1 MDYIVLAP
9 YGIRSN
15 IIKKRE
21 EYYNYNIKFMTLEE
35 FVKRYTFDY
44 DNKTIYYLMK
54 EYNIKYST
62 ALVYLDNLYYISDK
76 IDNDKMSKLKE
87 IKEYLDS
94 NNLLIYDDLFRS
106 YVKKNK
112 VYIYGYDYI
121 NKYYLSVIKDLDY
134 EVIEYKY
141 NNYDIDNIYE
151 FNYIDEEVI
160 FVIDKICDLLRNG
173 VSINKIRLIISNE
186 YRSVIYRLFKIYNIP
201 ISVRKRSIY
210 SIREVKNVL
219 DNLDNVEEVL
229 LNIYNEEVK
238 SKVIKVLNRYSFI
251 KDKSSASELIINDL
265 KNTYLEED
273 TTGIKVS
280 SIDDYFD
287 DDTYVFLLGFNKE
300 NIPMLYKDQEYF
312 SDKDKNILGYDSSNE
327 LNINKRIEVIRKL
340 HNIKN
345 LTISYKLN
353 DSNGVYTSSDLLLG
367 VNIINDYKHK
377 YINSGMMNK
386 IFLANSLDDLV
397 KYNVKDEDLD
407 LLSSNYDIPYMNYD
421 NSYNKIDKDKLY
433 KYLDNKLVL
442 SYTALENYYKCSFKY
457 YLSNILKIN
466 IIDKDF
472 NMLVGDIC
480 HYVLR
485 CMDDEEFDFD
495 ECFDSYVKTKR
506 EFTKREIFF
515 LANIKEEL
523 RFVVTT
529 IRKQYTYSTF
539 DKSKKEKAVYVN
551 KDKNIKVTFMGV
563 IDKVLYKEE
572 ADYTYLVVV
581 DYKTGSTN
589 INLKNMM
596 YGLGLQLPIY
606 LYLSSKM
613 ELKNIK
619 IVGFYLQKLFTST
632 LDNNKEYDE
641 ARENNLKLE
650 GYSINEENILSR
662 FDKTYENSKLIKSMK
677 TTSKGF
683 GPYAKVLSEEEID
696 NIIENTD
703 KLIDKAID
711 NILDSNFDINP
722 KIIDGD
728 NVSCGFCEYRD
739 ICYLRENNK
748 KYINREVS
756 ND

>member
-160 FVIDKICDLLRNG
+160 FVIDRICDLLRNG

-219 DNLDNVEEVL
+219 DNLDNVEKVL

-273 TTGIKVS
+273 TTGI
-280 SIDDYFD
+280 
-287 DDTYVFLLGFNKE
+287 
-300 NIPMLYKDQEYF
+300 
-312 SDKDKNILGYDSSNE
+312 
-327 LNINKRIEVIRKL
+327 
-340 HNIKN
+340 
-345 LTISYKLN
+345 
-353 DSNGVYTSSDLLLG
+353 
-367 VNIINDYKHK
+367 
-377 YINSGMMNK
+377 
-386 IFLANSLDDLV
+386 
-397 KYNVKDEDLD
+397 
-407 LLSSNYDIPYMNYD
+407 
-421 NSYNKIDKDKLY
+421 
-433 KYLDNKLVL
+433 
-442 SYTALENYYKCSFKY
+442 
-457 YLSNILKIN
+457 
-466 IIDKDF
+466 
-472 NMLVGDIC
+472 
-480 HYVLR
+480 
-485 CMDDEEFDFD
+485 
-495 ECFDSYVKTKR
+495 
-506 EFTKREIFF
+506 
-515 LANIKEEL
+515 
-523 RFVVTT
+523 
-529 IRKQYTYSTF
+529 
-539 DKSKKEKAVYVN
+539 
-551 KDKNIKVTFMGV
+551 
-563 IDKVLYKEE
+563 
-572 ADYTYLVVV
+572 
-581 DYKTGSTN
+581 
-589 INLKNMM
+589 
-596 YGLGLQLPIY
+596 
-606 LYLSSKM
+606 
-613 ELKNIK
+613 
-619 IVGFYLQKLFTST
+619 
-632 LDNNKEYDE
+632 
-641 ARENNLKLE
+641 
-650 GYSINEENILSR
+650 
-662 FDKTYENSKLIKSMK
+662 
-677 TTSKGF
+677 
-683 GPYAKVLSEEEID
+683 
-696 NIIENTD
+696 
-703 KLIDKAID
+703 
-711 NILDSNFDINP
+711 
-722 KIIDGD
+722 
-728 NVSCGFCEYRD
+728 
-739 ICYLRENNK
+739 
-748 KYINREVS
+748 
-756 ND
+756 

>member
-21 EYYNYNIKFMTLEE
+21 EYYNYNIKFMTLEK

-76 IDNDKMSKLKE
+76 INNDKMSKLKE
-87 IKEYLDS
+87 IKDYLES

-134 EVIEYKY
+134 EVIDYKY

-160 FVIDKICDLLRNG
+160 FVIDRICDLLRKG

-219 DNLDNVEEVL
+219 DNLDNIEEEL

-287 DDTYVFLLGFNKE
+287 DDIYVFLLGFNKE
-300 NIPMLYKDQEYF
+300 NIPILYKDQEYF
-312 SDKDKNILGYDSSNE
+312 SDKDKKILDYDSSNE
-327 LNINKRIEVIRKL
+327 LNINKRIEVIRRL

-345 LTISYKLN
+345 LTISYKLS
-353 DSNGVYTSSDLLLG
+353 DSNGVYTPSDLLLG
-367 VNIINDYKHK
+367 VNIIKDYKH
-377 YINSGMMNK
+377 
-386 IFLANSLDDLV
+386 
-397 KYNVKDEDLD
+397 
-407 LLSSNYDIPYMNYD
+407 
-421 NSYNKIDKDKLY
+421 
-433 KYLDNKLVL
+433 
-442 SYTALENYYKCSFKY
+442 
-457 YLSNILKIN
+457 
-466 IIDKDF
+466 
-472 NMLVGDIC
+472 
-480 HYVLR
+480 
-485 CMDDEEFDFD
+485 
-495 ECFDSYVKTKR
+495 
-506 EFTKREIFF
+506 
-515 LANIKEEL
+515 
-523 RFVVTT
+523 
-529 IRKQYTYSTF
+529 
-539 DKSKKEKAVYVN
+539 
-551 KDKNIKVTFMGV
+551 
-563 IDKVLYKEE
+563 
-572 ADYTYLVVV
+572 
-581 DYKTGSTN
+581 
-589 INLKNMM
+589 
-596 YGLGLQLPIY
+596 
-606 LYLSSKM
+606 
-613 ELKNIK
+613 
-619 IVGFYLQKLFTST
+619 
-632 LDNNKEYDE
+632 
-641 ARENNLKLE
+641 
-650 GYSINEENILSR
+650 
-662 FDKTYENSKLIKSMK
+662 
-677 TTSKGF
+677 
-683 GPYAKVLSEEEID
+683 
-696 NIIENTD
+696 
-703 KLIDKAID
+703 
-711 NILDSNFDINP
+711 
-722 KIIDGD
+722 
-728 NVSCGFCEYRD
+728 
-739 ICYLRENNK
+739 
-748 KYINREVS
+748 
-756 ND
+756 

>member
-1 MDYIVLAP
+1 MFTFNDYYVIILVGGRMDYIVLVP

-160 FVIDKICDLLRNG
+160 FVIDRICDLLRNG

-287 DDTYVFLLGFNKE
+287 DDTYVFLLGFN
-300 NIPMLYKDQEYF
+300 
-312 SDKDKNILGYDSSNE
+312 
-327 LNINKRIEVIRKL
+327 
-340 HNIKN
+340 
-345 LTISYKLN
+345 
-353 DSNGVYTSSDLLLG
+353 
-367 VNIINDYKHK
+367 
-377 YINSGMMNK
+377 
-386 IFLANSLDDLV
+386 
-397 KYNVKDEDLD
+397 
-407 LLSSNYDIPYMNYD
+407 
-421 NSYNKIDKDKLY
+421 
-433 KYLDNKLVL
+433 
-442 SYTALENYYKCSFKY
+442 
-457 YLSNILKIN
+457 
-466 IIDKDF
+466 
-472 NMLVGDIC
+472 
-480 HYVLR
+480 
-485 CMDDEEFDFD
+485 
-495 ECFDSYVKTKR
+495 
-506 EFTKREIFF
+506 
-515 LANIKEEL
+515 
-523 RFVVTT
+523 
-529 IRKQYTYSTF
+529 
-539 DKSKKEKAVYVN
+539 
-551 KDKNIKVTFMGV
+551 
-563 IDKVLYKEE
+563 
-572 ADYTYLVVV
+572 
-581 DYKTGSTN
+581 
-589 INLKNMM
+589 
-596 YGLGLQLPIY
+596 
-606 LYLSSKM
+606 
-613 ELKNIK
+613 
-619 IVGFYLQKLFTST
+619 
-632 LDNNKEYDE
+632 
-641 ARENNLKLE
+641 
-650 GYSINEENILSR
+650 
-662 FDKTYENSKLIKSMK
+662 
-677 TTSKGF
+677 
-683 GPYAKVLSEEEID
+683 
-696 NIIENTD
+696 
-703 KLIDKAID
+703 
-711 NILDSNFDINP
+711 
-722 KIIDGD
+722 
-728 NVSCGFCEYRD
+728 
-739 ICYLRENNK
+739 
-748 KYINREVS
+748 
-756 ND
+756 

>member
-160 FVIDKICDLLRNG
+160 FVIDRICDLLRNG

-377 YINSGMMNK
+377 YINSDMMNK

-457 YLSNILKIN
+457 YL
-466 IIDKDF
+466 
-472 NMLVGDIC
+472 
-480 HYVLR
+480 
-485 CMDDEEFDFD
+485 
-495 ECFDSYVKTKR
+495 
-506 EFTKREIFF
+506 
-515 LANIKEEL
+515 
-523 RFVVTT
+523 
-529 IRKQYTYSTF
+529 
-539 DKSKKEKAVYVN
+539 
-551 KDKNIKVTFMGV
+551 
-563 IDKVLYKEE
+563 
-572 ADYTYLVVV
+572 
-581 DYKTGSTN
+581 
-589 INLKNMM
+589 
-596 YGLGLQLPIY
+596 
-606 LYLSSKM
+606 
-613 ELKNIK
+613 
-619 IVGFYLQKLFTST
+619 
-632 LDNNKEYDE
+632 NNK
-641 ARENNLKLE
+641 
-650 GYSINEENILSR
+650 I
-662 FDKTYENSKLIKSMK
+662 
-677 TTSKGF
+677 
-683 GPYAKVLSEEEID
+683 
-696 NIIENTD
+696 
-703 KLIDKAID
+703 
-711 NILDSNFDINP
+711 
-722 KIIDGD
+722 
-728 NVSCGFCEYRD
+728 
-739 ICYLRENNK
+739 
-748 KYINREVS
+748 
-756 ND
+756 